1 MGPLF
6 QLKLCNHV
14 ALARPSTVSLQTYET
29 SRLPFKRANVTL
41 PQSRDVID
49 KRNPALFTRPSR
61 KRNDLSSG
69 TPITVLAL
77 GGNAILQRN
86 QKGTF
91 DEQYENVRSTTAQIA
106 TLVNDG
112 FRIVIVH
119 GNGPQIGATVIRH
132 EMGQT
137 KVPPLPLHA
146 CGAETQGFLG
156 YIIQQSLRDELAK
169 LGAKRAVAT
178 IITQLIVDQSDPAF
192 KHPSK
197 PIGPFYTKEQR
208 DILLRD
214 RSDLVI
220 EEDSGRGYR
229 RFVPSPDPK
238 TVVEDEA
245 IRVLVDD
252 ESVVIACGGGGIPV
266 IKEGTRLH
274 GVDAVIDKD
283 LAAERLATAIHA
295 ENLVILTDVEG
306 VYLDYGKPAQRLLSK
321 ISPYELE
328 TYAQKGYFAKGSM
341 GPKVEAAI
349 RFLRNGGKRAVIAS
363 LGDLGRAI
371 KGSAGTQMR
380 N

>member
-1 MGPLF
+1 
-6 QLKLCNHV
+6 
-14 ALARPSTVSLQTYET
+14 
-29 SRLPFKRANVTL
+29 
-41 PQSRDVID
+41 
-49 KRNPALFTRPSR
+49 
-61 KRNDLSSG
+61 
-69 TPITVLAL
+69 
-77 GGNAILQRN
+77 
-86 QKGTF
+86 
-91 DEQYENVRSTTAQIA
+91 
-106 TLVNDG
+106 VNDG

-156 YIIQQSLRDELAK
+156 YIIQQSLQDELAK
-169 LGAKRAVAT
+169 RGTSRAVVT
-178 IITQLIVDQSDPAF
+178 VITQVLVERNDPAF

-197 PIGPFYTKEQR
+197 PIGPFYTKDQR
-208 DILLRD
+208 NVLLRD

-229 RFVPSPDPK
+229 RLVPSPDPK
-238 TVVEDEA
+238 AVIEDKA

-266 IKEGTRLH
+266 IRQGDQLR
-274 GVDAVIDKD
+274 GVEAVIDKD
-283 LAAERLATAIHA
+283 LAAERLATSIHA
-295 ENLVILTDVEG
+295 ESLVILTDVEG
-306 VYLDYGKPAQRLLSK
+306 VYLNYGKPNQQLLSE
-321 ISPYELE
+321 INRDELE
-328 TYAQKGYFAKGSM
+328 GYAKKGYFARGSM
-341 GPKVEAAI
+341 APKVEAAI

-371 KGSAGTQMR
+371 KGSAGTQVT

>member
-1 MGPLF
+1 MLRAGDVRDKSNP
-6 QLKLCNHV
+6 
-14 ALARPSTVSLQTYET
+14 PSAPIVLRDET
-29 SRLPFKRANVTL
+29 SLPR
-41 PQSRDVID
+41 Q
-49 KRNPALFTRPSR
+49 
-61 KRNDLSSG
+61 
-69 TPITVLAL
+69 TPVTVLAL

-86 QKGTF
+86 QEGTF
-91 DEQYENVRSTTAQIA
+91 EEQYENVRSTAIQIA

-132 EMGQT
+132 EMGRT

-156 YIIQQSLRDELAK
+156 YVIQQSLQDELAK
-169 LGAKRAVAT
+169 RGTSRAVVT
-178 IITQLIVDQSDPAF
+178 VITQVLVDRNDPAF

-197 PIGPFYTKEQR
+197 PIGPFYSKDQR
-208 DILLRD
+208 DVLVKD

-229 RFVPSPDPK
+229 RLVPSPDPK
-238 TVVEDEA
+238 AVIEDEA

-266 IKEGTRLH
+266 IRQGDQLQ
-274 GVDAVIDKD
+274 GVEAVIDKD
-283 LAAERLATAIHA
+283 LAAERLATSIHA
-295 ENLVILTDVEG
+295 ESLVILTDVEG
-306 VYLDYGKPAQRLLSK
+306 VYLNYGKPNQQLLSE
-321 ISPYELE
+321 INRDELE
-328 TYAQKGYFAKGSM
+328 GYAKKGYFARGSM
-341 GPKVEAAI
+341 APKVEAVI

-371 KGSAGTQMR
+371 KGSAGTQVT

>member
-1 MGPLF
+1 M
-6 QLKLCNHV
+6 
-14 ALARPSTVSLQTYET
+14 SLPRQ
-29 SRLPFKRANVTL
+29 
-41 PQSRDVID
+41 
-49 KRNPALFTRPSR
+49 
-61 KRNDLSSG
+61 

-77 GGNAILQRN
+77 GGNAILQRK
-86 QKGTF
+86 QQGTF
-91 DEQYENVRSTTAQIA
+91 DEQYENVRSTATQIA
-106 TLVNDG
+106 TLVDQG
-112 FRIVIVH
+112 LRVVIVH

-132 EMGQT
+132 EMGRT

-156 YIIQQSLRDELAK
+156 YIIQQSLQDELS
-169 LGAKRAVAT
+169 KRQTSKAVAT
-178 IITQLIVDQSDPAF
+178 VVTQVLVDRNDPAF

-197 PIGPFYTKEQR
+197 PIGPFYTKAQR
-208 DILLRD
+208 DTLLRE

-229 RFVPSPDPK
+229 RLVPSPDPK
-238 TVVEDEA
+238 AVIEDEA

-266 IKEGTRLH
+266 IRQGNRLQ
-274 GVDAVIDKD
+274 GIEAVIDKD
-283 LAAERLATAIHA
+283 LAAERLATSIHA

-306 VYLDYGKPAQRLLSK
+306 VYTNYGKQDQHLLSK
-321 ISPYELE
+321 ISRDELE
-328 TYAQKGYFAKGSM
+328 RYAKKGSFSAGSM

-349 RFLRNGGKRAVIAS
+349 RFLRNGGKRSVIAN

-371 KGSAGTQMR
+371 KGSAGTQVT

>member
-1 MGPLF
+1 LGTLET
-6 QLKLCNHV
+6 KGTEHS
-14 ALARPSTVSLQTYET
+14 PSTLLRDET
-29 SRLPFKRANVTL
+29 NL
-41 PQSRDVID
+41 
-49 KRNPALFTRPSR
+49 PSR
-61 KRNDLSSG
+61 

-91 DEQYENVRSTTAQIA
+91 QEQYENVRSTAAQIA
-106 TLVNDG
+106 ALVNDG
-112 FRIVIVH
+112 LRIVIVH

-137 KVPPLPLHA
+137 KVPSLPLHA

-156 YIIQQSLRDELAK
+156 YIIQQSLRDELS
-169 LGAKRAVAT
+169 KRGTKKSVAT
-178 IITQLIVDQSDPAF
+178 IITQVIVEQRDPAF

-208 DILLRD
+208 ETLLKD

-238 TVVEDEA
+238 RVVEDDA
-245 IRVLVDD
+245 IRVLVED
-252 ESVVIACGGGGIPV
+252 ESIVIACGGGGIPV
-266 IKEGTRLH
+266 IKQGTRLR

-283 LAAERLATAIHA
+283 LAAERLATSIQA

-306 VYLDYGKPAQRLLSK
+306 VFLNYGKPDEQLLSK
-321 ISPYELE
+321 IGREELQR
-328 TYAQKGYFAKGSM
+328 YAQRGYFATGSM
-341 GPKVEAAI
+341 GPKVEAVI
-349 RFLRNGGKRAVIAS
+349 RFIRNGGKRAVIAN
-363 LGDLGRAI
+363 LKDAGKAI
-371 KGSAGTQMR
+371 NGSAGTQITS
-380 N
+380 

>member
-1 MGPLF
+1 M
-6 QLKLCNHV
+6 
-14 ALARPSTVSLQTYET
+14 VSY
-29 SRLPFKRANVTL
+29 
-41 PQSRDVID
+41 
-49 KRNPALFTRPSR
+49 
-61 KRNDLSSG
+61 

-77 GGNAILQRN
+77 GGNAILQRS

-91 DEQYENVRSTTAQIA
+91 QEQYENVRSTTAQIA
-106 TLVNDG
+106 KLVNDG
-112 FRIVIVH
+112 LRIVIVH

-156 YIIQQSLRDELAK
+156 YIIQQSLRDELSK
-169 LGAKRAVAT
+169 HGTTKAVVT
-178 IITQLIVDQSDPAF
+178 IITQVIVEQSDPAF

-208 DILLRD
+208 DTLLKD

-238 TVVEDEA
+238 AVVEDDA
-245 IRVLVDD
+245 IRILVED

-266 IKEGTRLH
+266 IRQGARLQ
-274 GVDAVIDKD
+274 GVEAVIDKD
-283 LAAERLATAIHA
+283 LAAERLAVSIHA
-295 ENLVILTDVEG
+295 ESLVILTDVEG
-306 VYLDYGKPAQRLLSK
+306 VFLNYRKPDQRLLSK
-321 ISPYELE
+321 ITRDELE
-328 TYAQKGYFAKGSM
+328 RYAQKRYFATGSM

-349 RFLRNGGKRAVIAS
+349 RFLRNGGKKAVIAS

-371 KGSAGTQMR
+371 NGSAGTQIT

>member
-1 MGPLF
+1 LP
-6 QLKLCNHV
+6 
-14 ALARPSTVSLQTYET
+14 RQT
-29 SRLPFKRANVTL
+29 PV
-41 PQSRDVID
+41 
-49 KRNPALFTRPSR
+49 
-61 KRNDLSSG
+61 
-69 TPITVLAL
+69 TVLAL

-86 QKGTF
+86 QEGTF
-91 DEQYENVRSTTAQIA
+91 EEQYENVKSTAIQIA

-132 EMGQT
+132 EMGRT

-156 YIIQQSLRDELAK
+156 YIIQQSLQDELAK
-169 LGAKRAVAT
+169 RGTSRAVVT
-178 IITQLIVDQSDPAF
+178 VVTQVLVERNDPAF

-197 PIGPFYTKEQR
+197 PIGPFYTKDQR
-208 DILLRD
+208 NVLLRD

-229 RFVPSPDPK
+229 RLVPSPDPK
-238 TVVEDEA
+238 AVIEDKA

-266 IKEGTRLH
+266 IRQGDQLR
-274 GVDAVIDKD
+274 GVEAVIDKD
-283 LAAERLATAIHA
+283 LAAERLATSIHA
-295 ENLVILTDVEG
+295 ESLVILTDVEG
-306 VYLDYGKPAQRLLSK
+306 VYLNYGAPNQQLLSE
-321 ISPYELE
+321 INRDELE
-328 TYAQKGYFAKGSM
+328 GYAKKGYFARGSM
-341 GPKVEAAI
+341 APKVEAVI

-371 KGSAGTQMR
+371 KGSAGTQVT

>member
-1 MGPLF
+1 
-6 QLKLCNHV
+6 
-14 ALARPSTVSLQTYET
+14 LAQ
-29 SRLPFKRANVTL
+29 N
-41 PQSRDVID
+41 RDVID
-49 KRNPALFTRPSR
+49 KRNPAFFTRPS
-61 KRNDLSSG
+61 KKGNDLSSG

-106 TLVNDG
+106 ILVNDG

-169 LGAKRAVAT
+169 LKAKRAVAT
-178 IITQLIVDQSDPAF
+178 IITQVIVDQSDPAF

-208 DILLRD
+208 DTLLRD

-229 RFVPSPDPK
+229 RLVPSPDPK
-238 TVVEDEA
+238 AVVEDDA
-245 IRVLVDD
+245 IRALVDD

-266 IKEGTRLH
+266 IRQGTRLQ
-274 GVDAVIDKD
+274 GVEAVIDKD
-283 LAAERLATAIHA
+283 LAAERLATSIHA
-295 ENLVILTDVEG
+295 QSLVILTDVEG
-306 VYLDYGKPAQRLLSK
+306 VYLDYGKPDQRLLSK
-321 ISPYELE
+321 ISPGELE
-328 TYAQKGYFAKGSM
+328 NYAEKGYFAKGSM

-349 RFLRNGGKRAVIAS
+349 RFLRNGGKRAVIAN
-363 LGDLGRAI
+363 LGDLRRAI
-371 KGSAGTQMR
+371 KGSAGTQVR

>member
-1 MGPLF
+1 L
-6 QLKLCNHV
+6 L
-14 ALARPSTVSLQTYET
+14 R
-29 SRLPFKRANVTL
+29 R
-41 PQSRDVID
+41 
-49 KRNPALFTRPSR
+49 
-61 KRNDLSSG
+61 

-86 QKGTF
+86 QEGTF
-91 DEQYENVRSTTAQIA
+91 EEQYENVRSTAIQIA

-132 EMGQT
+132 EMGRT

-156 YIIQQSLRDELAK
+156 YIIQQSLQDELAK
-169 LGAKRAVAT
+169 RGTSRAVVT
-178 IITQLIVDQSDPAF
+178 VVTQVLVERNDPAF

-197 PIGPFYTKEQR
+197 PIGPFYTKDQR
-208 DILLRD
+208 NVLLRD

-229 RFVPSPDPK
+229 RLVPSPDPK
-238 TVVEDEA
+238 AVIEDKA

-266 IKEGTRLH
+266 IRQGDQLR
-274 GVDAVIDKD
+274 GVEAVIDKD
-283 LAAERLATAIHA
+283 LAAERLATSIHA
-295 ENLVILTDVEG
+295 ESLVILTDVEG
-306 VYLDYGKPAQRLLSK
+306 VYLNYGKPNQQLLSE
-321 ISPYELE
+321 INRDELE
-328 TYAQKGYFAKGSM
+328 GYAKKGYFARGSM
-341 GPKVEAAI
+341 APKVEAAI

-371 KGSAGTQMR
+371 KGSAGTQVT

>member
-1 MGPLF
+1 MLHPPF
-6 QLKLCNHV
+6 E
-14 ALARPSTVSLQTYET
+14 ET
-29 SRLPFKRANVTL
+29 KRLLSRA
-41 PQSRDVID
+41 
-49 KRNPALFTRPSR
+49 
-61 KRNDLSSG
+61 
-69 TPITVLAL
+69 PITVLAL
-77 GGNAILQRN
+77 GGNAILQRG
-86 QKGTF
+86 QRGTF
-91 DEQYENVRSTTAQIA
+91 QEQYENVRSTMAQIA
-106 TLVNDG
+106 ALLNDG
-112 FRIVIVH
+112 FRVVIVH

-132 EMGQT
+132 ELGHA

-169 LGAKRAVAT
+169 LEVKRSVAT
-178 IITQLIVDQSDPAF
+178 IITQVIVDQSDPAF

-197 PIGPFYTKEQR
+197 PIGPFYTKGQR
-208 DILLRD
+208 ETLLRE

-238 TVVEDEA
+238 AVVEDDA

-266 IKEGTRLH
+266 IRQGTSLQ
-274 GVDAVIDKD
+274 GVEAVIDKD
-283 LAAERLATAIHA
+283 LAAERLATSIHA
-295 ENLVILTDVEG
+295 ESLVILTDVEG
-306 VYLDYGKPAQRLLSK
+306 VYLDYGKPNQRLLSK
-321 ISPYELE
+321 ISPSELE

-349 RFLRNGGKRAVIAS
+349 RFLRNGGKRAVIAN
-363 LGDLGRAI
+363 LGDLAKAI
-371 KGSAGTQMR
+371 NGTAGTQIR

>member
-1 MGPLF
+1 M
-6 QLKLCNHV
+6 
-14 ALARPSTVSLQTYET
+14 VS
-29 SRLPFKRANVTL
+29 R
-41 PQSRDVID
+41 
-49 KRNPALFTRPSR
+49 
-61 KRNDLSSG
+61 

-91 DEQYENVRSTTAQIA
+91 EEQYENVKSTTAQIA

-132 EMGQT
+132 EMGQR

-156 YIIQQSLRDELAK
+156 YIIQQSLRDELARR
-169 LGAKRAVAT
+169 GSKRAVAT
-178 IITQLIVDQSDPAF
+178 IITQVIVDKSDPAF

-208 DILLRD
+208 DTLLRD
-214 RSDLVI
+214 RSDLVV

-238 TVVEDEA
+238 EVVEGEA
-245 IRVLVDD
+245 IRVLVEN

-266 IKEGTRLH
+266 IRQRTRLQ
-274 GVDAVIDKD
+274 GVEAVIDKD
-283 LAAERLATAIHA
+283 LAAERLATSIHA
-295 ENLVILTDVEG
+295 ESLVILTDVDG
-306 VYLDYGKPAQRLLSK
+306 VYLDYGKTDQRLLSN
-321 ISPYELE
+321 ISPSELE
-328 TYAQKGYFAKGSM
+328 TYAQKGRFAKGSM

-349 RFLRNGGKRAVIAS
+349 RFLRNGGKRAVIAN
-363 LGDLGRAI
+363 LGDLGGAI
-371 KGSAGTQMR
+371 KGSAGTQVR

>member
-1 MGPLF
+1 M
-6 QLKLCNHV
+6 
-14 ALARPSTVSLQTYET
+14 
-29 SRLPFKRANVTL
+29 SR
-41 PQSRDVID
+41 
-49 KRNPALFTRPSR
+49 
-61 KRNDLSSG
+61 

-91 DEQYENVRSTTAQIA
+91 EEQYENVRSTTAQIA
-106 TLVNDG
+106 SLVNDG

-132 EMGQT
+132 ELGQT
-137 KVPPLPLHA
+137 MVPPLPLHA

-156 YIIQQSLRDELAK
+156 YIIQQSLRDELAR
-169 LGAKRAVAT
+169 LESRRAVAT
-178 IITQLIVDQSDPAF
+178 IITQVVVDKSDPAF

-208 DILLRD
+208 DTLLRD

-238 TVVEDEA
+238 AVVEDEA
-245 IRVLVDD
+245 IRVLVND
-252 ESVVIACGGGGIPV
+252 EAVVIACGGGGIPV
-266 IKEGTRLH
+266 IRQGTHLQ
-274 GVDAVIDKD
+274 GVEAVVDKD
-283 LAAERLATAIHA
+283 LAAERLATSIHA
-295 ENLVILTDVEG
+295 ESLVILTDVEG
-306 VYLDYGKPAQRLLSK
+306 VYLDYGRPDQRLLSK
-321 ISPYELE
+321 ISSSELE
-328 TYAQKGYFAKGSM
+328 IHAQKGYFAKGSM

-349 RFLRNGGKRAVIAS
+349 RFLRNGGKRAVIAN
-363 LGDLGRAI
+363 LGDLGGAI
-371 KGSAGTQMR
+371 KGSAGTQVR

>member
-1 MGPLF
+1 MP
-6 QLKLCNHV
+6 
-14 ALARPSTVSLQTYET
+14 R
-29 SRLPFKRANVTL
+29 R
-41 PQSRDVID
+41 I
-49 KRNPALFTRPSR
+49 
-61 KRNDLSSG
+61 
-69 TPITVLAL
+69 PITVLAL
-77 GGNAILQRN
+77 GGNAILQRS

-91 DEQYENVRSTTAQIA
+91 QEQYENVRSTAVQIA
-106 TLVNDG
+106 ALVNDG
-112 FRIVIVH
+112 LRIVIVH

-132 EMGQT
+132 EMSQT

-156 YIIQQSLRDELAK
+156 YIIQQSLRDELS
-169 LGAKRAVAT
+169 KRGTSKAVAT
-178 IITQLIVDQSDPAF
+178 IITQVIVEQSDPAF

-197 PIGPFYTKEQR
+197 PIGPFYTREQR
-208 DILLRD
+208 DALLGD

-245 IRVLVDD
+245 IRVLVEN

-266 IKEGTRLH
+266 IEQGPHLQ
-274 GVDAVIDKD
+274 GVEAVIDKD
-283 LAAERLATAIHA
+283 LAAERLATSIRA
-295 ENLVILTDVEG
+295 ESLLILTDVEG
-306 VYLDYGKPAQRLLSK
+306 VYLDYGKPNQRLLSK
-321 ISPYELE
+321 ISPGELE
-328 TYAQKGYFAKGSM
+328 TYAQKGYFTKGSM

-349 RFLRNGGKRAVIAS
+349 RFVRNGGKRAVIAN

-371 KGSAGTQMR
+371 EGSAGTQIK

>member
-1 MGPLF
+1 MGTLEKKGT
-6 QLKLCNHV
+6 QQ
-14 ALARPSTVSLQTYET
+14 SLLTSQRDET
-29 SRLPFKRANVTL
+29 SLPR
-41 PQSRDVID
+41 R
-49 KRNPALFTRPSR
+49 
-61 KRNDLSSG
+61 

-77 GGNAILQRN
+77 GGNAILQRD

-91 DEQYENVRSTTAQIA
+91 QEQYQNVRSTAAQIA
-106 TLVNDG
+106 ALVSEG
-112 FRIVIVH
+112 LRIVIVH

-156 YIIQQSLRDELAK
+156 YIIQQSLRDELS
-169 LGAKRAVAT
+169 KRGIKNPVAT
-178 IITQLIVDQSDPAF
+178 IVTQVIVEQSDPAF
-192 KHPSK
+192 RHPSK

-208 DILLRD
+208 DILIKD
-214 RSDLVI
+214 RSNLAI

-238 TVVEDEA
+238 AVVEDKA

-266 IKEGTRLH
+266 IRQGEGLE
-274 GVDAVIDKD
+274 GVEAVIDKD
-283 LAAERLATAIHA
+283 LAAERLATSIHA

-306 VYLDYGKPAQRLLSK
+306 VYLNYGKSDQRLLSK
-321 ISPYELE
+321 ISRDELE
-328 TYAQKGYFAKGSM
+328 MYAQERHFATGSM
-341 GPKVEAAI
+341 GPKVEAVI

-363 LGDLGRAI
+363 LGDLGQAI
-371 KGSAGTQMR
+371 KGFAGTQIT

>member
-1 MGPLF
+1 
-6 QLKLCNHV
+6 
-14 ALARPSTVSLQTYET
+14 
-29 SRLPFKRANVTL
+29 LPEIE
-41 PQSRDVID
+41 DVRD
-49 KRNPALFTRPSR
+49 KRNPALPTRPSKR
-61 KRNDLSSG
+61 RNDLQSQ

-91 DEQYENVRSTTAQIA
+91 QEQYENVRSTMAQIA

-112 FRIVIVH
+112 LRIVIVH

-169 LGAKRAVAT
+169 LKAKKAVAT
-178 IITQLIVDQSDPAF
+178 IITQVIVDHNDPAF
-192 KHPSK
+192 RHPSK

-208 DILLRD
+208 DTLLKD
-214 RSDLVI
+214 RTDLVI

-229 RFVPSPDPK
+229 KFVASPDPK
-238 TVVEDEA
+238 AVVEDEA
-245 IRVLVDD
+245 IRVLVDNQ
-252 ESVVIACGGGGIPV
+252 SVVIACGGGGIPV
-266 IKEGTRLH
+266 IRQEARLQ
-274 GVDAVIDKD
+274 GVEAVIDKD
-283 LAAERLATAIHA
+283 LAAEKLATSIHA
-295 ENLVILTDVEG
+295 ETLVILTDVDG
-306 VYLDYGKPAQRLLSK
+306 VYLYYGKPGQRLLSK
-321 ISPYELE
+321 INPGELE
-328 TYAQKGYFAKGSM
+328 GYAREGYFARGSM

-349 RFLRNGGKRAVIAS
+349 RFLRNGGKRAVIAN

-371 KGSAGTQMR
+371 KGSAGTQVR

>member
-1 MGPLF
+1 
-6 QLKLCNHV
+6 
-14 ALARPSTVSLQTYET
+14 
-29 SRLPFKRANVTL
+29 LPH
-41 PQSRDVID
+41 Q
-49 KRNPALFTRPSR
+49 
-61 KRNDLSSG
+61 

-86 QKGTF
+86 QRGTF
-91 DEQYENVRSTTAQIA
+91 QEQYENVRSTTAQIA
-106 TLVNDG
+106 ALVSDG
-112 FRIVIVH
+112 LRIVIVH

-137 KVPPLPLHA
+137 KVPSLPLHA

-156 YIIQQSLRDELAK
+156 YLIQQSLRDELS
-169 LGAKRAVAT
+169 KRETKKAVAT
-178 IITQLIVDQSDPAF
+178 IITQVIVEQSDPAF

-197 PIGPFYTKEQR
+197 PIGPFYNKEQR
-208 DILLRD
+208 DTLLRD

-238 TVVEDEA
+238 VVVEYDA

-266 IKEGTRLH
+266 IRQGARLQ
-274 GVDAVIDKD
+274 GVEAVIDKD
-283 LAAERLATAIHA
+283 LAAERLATSIHA
-295 ENLVILTDVEG
+295 ESLVILTDVEG
-306 VYLDYGKPAQRLLSK
+306 AYLNYGKSDQRLLSK
-321 ISPYELE
+321 INREELE
-328 TYAQKGYFAKGSM
+328 RYAQKAYFAKGSM

-349 RFLRNGGKRAVIAS
+349 RFLRNGGKRAVIAN
-363 LGDLGRAI
+363 LGDLGMAI
-371 KGSAGTQMR
+371 KGSAGTQVT